1 MYGLGKEAKERFAF
15 DLERDIKTKPGR
27 AKEILTKADE
37 RIHEIKNLLREG
49 LNEKDF
55 EQLGILL
62 HGYTALQKVLKKATK

>member
-1 MYGLGKEAKERFAF
+1 MYGLGKEAKEKFAF
-15 DLERDIKTKPGR
+15 DLEKELKTNPNR

-55 EQLGILL
+55 DQLGILL
-62 HGYTALQKVLKKATK
+62 HGYTSLQKVLKKAIK